1 MSPGNSCKI
10 CRHAS
15 IAVSRTPDPRG
26 IGNWCRL
33 EYNCPSTL
41 APEGS
46 AVKPSPA
53 RFAPLQIGFE
63 KAGLIGAKK
72 MDAAIATS
80 NFLFSSEEASSLPV
94 QSYGDVPEIVG

>member
-15 IAVSRTPDPRG
+15 IAVSRTPDPRR

-46 AVKPSPA
+46 AVEPSPA

-72 MDAAIATS
+72 NGRRDCDVQFS
-80 NFLFSSEEASSLPV
+80 LLFGGGIQPTCPDLR
-94 QSYGDVPEIVG
+94 